1 MKKSAVTAQVL
12 EMLLENWGGFV
23 STGTWGPRIAT
34 RCGSAEQAYADNS
47 RRHVWDN
54 EETAVQARHKAADT
68 CMGLLVESALES
80 APMDWRRVLLQRY
93 GHRRTGYLL
102 AVAMNTSVGQ
112 VEALLVSAK
121 THVHEKLEEVGYAR

>member
-12 EMLLENWGGFV
+12 EMLLENWGSFV
-23 STGTWGPRIAT
+23 STGSWGPRIAT
-34 RCGSAEQAYADNS
+34 RCGSAEQAYADYSS
-47 RRHVWDN
+47 RAIWGS
-54 EETAVQARHKAADT
+54 EEGPAMGRHKASDT
-68 CMGLLVESALES
+68 SLGLLVEKALES
-80 APMDWRRVLLQRY
+80 APMDWRCVLLHRY

-121 THVHEKLEEVGYAR
+121 AHVHEKLEGVGYAR